1 MKKYFTR
8 FMAVVCCLLAS
19 VTANAQYGK
28 VLEAYPSGY
37 TPTLDAT
44 FDLSSVAATLGTDA
58 TTLATALNGEW
69 SSPLFF
75 LEDAEGTRYSDYTQG
90 SNGGFWMT
98 AQGTPTG
105 WTGDVGED
113 VWYNILAV
121 DEEENTF
128 TISIGQHPDA
138 LTGGEELK
146 AKFVLAFNEKEAVFD
161 ITLKIKKID
170 IPDTPNKLSEL
181 NIIEK
186 MSTEVHQYARSSNYS
201 EPDTVDFKG
210 IATKLGTTPETLSVG
225 IARIAFATTVDESDE
240 LGLKSDELTNVSTAT
255 TPGWWFDTTNDTPI
269 YSTFVAKSSGVF
281 VVDGF
286 TFDPDTEELIFN
298 VGQKGGALPIDGSD
312 QGLGTINEVSTPIY
326 FVYDGKAVEL
336 TVKLIIDERDK
347 VPFNEMTEVGSED
360 VNLEQ
365 YPTSNYEAVSFS
377 VDLDAIAALLEVD
390 ATEIT
395 LWAPL
400 AANEITDESS
410 AGNQGFWFNKDGY
423 RASWGSG
430 CGIFVENPTSGD
442 YSRFNV
448 GQYPNTF
455 EGGETGVAT
464 IYFVAGTKYYTVH
477 VNMAILVKEG
487 PEAKFESVAERA
499 VIIQTLPS
507 TSAYPIE
514 MRYDIDPAELELLIG
529 TTAPTLYARKA
540 PAEAGSPWAEE
551 YDDRYSCTPYPGF
564 WMSKDGYRSTWG
576 TTDTNWGFSYLT
588 EGSSDLNKDGVYQFE
603 FFQMPGRSQVGDV
616 YKAVVYLV
624 NDATG
629 KMVSYNMTIKFVEN
643 IVPQA
648 EVVAQVSLTLP
659 VKNNGDTTTT
669 IDVSEVLQ
677 KIGFKD
683 ASQLFAV
690 PTVSFLTSEGAM
702 SDPAMAGGGSWITK
716 EGVLDTDPDGTNA
729 ALGIVFLI
737 NTDTEITATV
747 YDMVGGWDADAKIIS
762 RFGFQND
769 GKIYIFNVT
778 FIAEEVLNGI
788 HEAPSLKAD
797 AVLYDLSGRPVR
809 KSQQGIYIQNG
820 KKVVVR

>member
-1 MKKYFTR
+1 
-8 FMAVVCCLLAS
+8 MAVVCCLLAS

-44 FDLSSVAATLGTDA
+44 FDLASVAATLGTDA

-210 IATKLGTTPETLSVG
+210 IAAKLGTTPETLSVG

-269 YSTFVAKSSGVF
+269 YSTFVAKSNGVF

-347 VPFNEMTEVGSED
+347 VPFNEMEEVGSETVVKEMD
-360 VNLEQ
+360 PDGS
-365 YPTSNYEAVSFS
+365 YSTVSFTL
-377 VDLDAIAALLEVD
+377 DMDAISTLLEVD
-390 ATEIT
+390 KNEIT

-400 AANEITDESS
+400 SETEITDESS
-410 AGNQGFWFNKDGY
+410 GERGGYWFNMDGY
-423 RASWGSG
+423 RAQWGSG
-430 CGIFVENPTSGD
+430 CGICTNPDNAGD
-442 YSRFNV
+442 FSSFKIC
-448 GQYPNTF
+448 QYPNAYQ
-455 EGGETGVAT
+455 GGETGIAT
-464 IYFVAGTKYYTVH
+464 LYLVAGTKYYTVH
-477 VNMAILVKEG
+477 VELNIRKPVEPDA
-487 PEAKFESVAERA
+487 PFESVAERA

-507 TSAYPIE
+507 ASAYPIE
-514 MRYDIDPAELELLIG
+514 MRYDIDPAELEQLIG

-540 PAEAGSPWAEE
+540 PAEGSEWVDGEFSKQ
-551 YDDRYSCTPYPGF
+551 YSCTPYPGF
-564 WMSKDGYRSTWG
+564 WMSAEGFAATWG
-576 TTDTNWGFSYLT
+576 SSPWGFSYLT
-588 EGSSDLNKDGVYQFE
+588 ESSADLNKEGVYQFE
-603 FFQMPGRSQVGDV
+603 FFQMPGRSQVGDE

-797 AVLYDLSGRPVR
+797 DVLYDLSGRSVR